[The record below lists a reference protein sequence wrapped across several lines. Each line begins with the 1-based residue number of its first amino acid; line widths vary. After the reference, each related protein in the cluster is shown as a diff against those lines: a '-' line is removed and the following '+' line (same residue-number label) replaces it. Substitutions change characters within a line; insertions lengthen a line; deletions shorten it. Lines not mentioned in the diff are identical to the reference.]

1 VEGPT
6 GQSHGALTRHAVLTV
21 VTSLRHLLVCVGTHP
36 VWCITHA
43 LLRIWVIVEAL
54 MLRYFMNRVVR
65 SFEAC
70 GSVSGT
76 VLKDVR
82 SLSLVATRRVCGLS
96 FG

>member
-1 VEGPT
+1 
-6 GQSHGALTRHAVLTV
+6 
-21 VTSLRHLLVCVGTHP
+21 
-36 VWCITHA
+36 
-43 LLRIWVIVEAL
+43 
-54 MLRYFMNRVVR
+54 MNRVVR